1 MSSRSV
7 PAESASI
14 RILVVDDLEQWRR
27 MVRSILGAHKQLHV
41 VGEAVDGV
49 EAVQKAGELKP
60 DVIVLDIGLP
70 KVNGIEV
77 ANRIRQL
84 APGTKII
91 FFTQNADADV
101 RLAALSSGAQG
112 YVLKANAGQELLS
125 AVETTL
131 HDSVG
136 SGSKV

>member
-1 MSSRSV
+1 
-7 PAESASI
+7 
-14 RILVVDDLEQWRR
+14 

-101 RLAALSSGAQG
+101 RLAALSSGARG